1 MNNEKK
7 LPAPEDITAD
17 QTRDVLRWLLDHG
30 TITTAEAIYILHCTR
45 LSARIWDLRDLGFN
59 IGGQIMT
66 KIENGKIK
74 RWKEY
79 RLEI

>member
-7 LPAPEDITAD
+7 LPTPEEITAD
-17 QTRDVLRWLLDHG
+17 QTRDVLEWLLKYG
-30 TITTAEAIYILHCTR
+30 TITTADAIYILHCTR

-59 IGGQIMT
+59 IGGKMKT